1 MHGTPLLNNIGS
13 FVQSQLCTCASQ
25 KGMTQLPSTNNCMC
39 RLPCLFGVSKKDDTL
54 ISCLGM
60 RGWAGRAPNNQV
72 TQPRICLLLAP
83 RGFFI
88 SGGLLLVRLLCQHNR
103 LSICCCCAL
112 FSQPIACLHQQQALH
127 ADQQSLH
134 FCHACC
140 ANGPCRA
147 VDAPCGCR
155 FDLLPLV

>member
-1 MHGTPLLNNIGS
+1 MQGTPLLNNIGH

-25 KGMTQLPSTNNCMC
+25 KGMTQLPSTNDCMH

-54 ISCLGM
+54 IFLAGHARLGM
-60 RGWAGRAPNNQV
+60 RAQNNQV
-72 TQPRICLLLAP
+72 TQPRSCLLLAP

-88 SGGLLLVRLLCQHNR
+88 SGGLLLLRLLWHNR
-103 LSICCCCAL
+103 SSICCCCAL
-112 FSQPIACLHQQQALH
+112 FSQPIACLHQQQSLCAH
-127 ADQQSLH
+127 QQSLH

-147 VDAPCGCR
+147 FVAPCGCR